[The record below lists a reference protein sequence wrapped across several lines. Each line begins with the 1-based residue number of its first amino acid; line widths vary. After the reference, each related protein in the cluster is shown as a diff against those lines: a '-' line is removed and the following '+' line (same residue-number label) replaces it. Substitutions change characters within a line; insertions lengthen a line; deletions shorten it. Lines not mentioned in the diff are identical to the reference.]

1 MKILRII
8 GREGRITIPYT
19 IRKAAGFRPDDVV
32 SFQLTEDGG
41 VLVRK
46 ESFPNLEK
54 NLPASDSSVRAFLDT
69 LTESQRYQALA
80 YLSMLWAENQNT
92 GRKEE

>member
-8 GREGRITIPYT
+8 GREGRITIPYA

-46 ESFPNLEK
+46 ESFPNLER
-54 NLPASDSSVRAFLDT
+54 NLPASDPGI
-69 LTESQRYQALA
+69 YQAHVFYPDPPVPVFPRLH
-80 YLSMLWAENQNT
+80 
-92 GRKEE
+92 

>member
-1 MKILRII
+1 MKTLRII

-32 SFQLTEDGG
+32 SFRLAEDDS

-46 ESFPNLEK
+46 ESFPNLER